1 MDSIIKYFTKIVS
14 SDNQVKNIN
23 LDNYQGRRHQVSDGK
38 GNILSDIDGRDIF
51 AEKASKLKEFKI
63 KAFEETTENASIVDQ
78 INALSG
84 RLSSAEINLI
94 NTTIVNTRQKYQ
106 AKKQQVLDSLTLDEI
121 DSITWED

>member
-1 MDSIIKYFTKIVS
+1 MDSIIKYFTKILS